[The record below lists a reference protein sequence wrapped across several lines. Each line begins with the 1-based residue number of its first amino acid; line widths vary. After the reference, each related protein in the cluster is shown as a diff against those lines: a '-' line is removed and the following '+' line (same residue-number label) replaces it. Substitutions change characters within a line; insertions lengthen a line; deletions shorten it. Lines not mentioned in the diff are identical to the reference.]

1 MALPRLNESPQYT
14 MTIPSTGE
22 EIKYRPFLVKEQK
35 ILLMA
40 QESQDPKQIMT
51 SLLTCIENCT
61 QGLDVSNLATFDAD
75 YMFSQIRS
83 KSVGE
88 STSLIGVCQ
97 ECEHENTVSIKLD
110 TISVSIDPEA
120 SKDITLTPEITLRMK
135 YPSYNDFVAADV
147 LKEENTATEILLNTV
162 IACMDSIMT
171 QDDNIL
177 VRDESREEIEEFL
190 NSLTSD
196 QFDMV
201 AGFVRSIPKMYH
213 REEYKCEECGTD
225 NELVLEGLSDFFS

>member
-1 MALPRLNESPQYT
+1 MALPKLNESPQYT
-14 MTIPSTGE
+14 MKIPSTGE

-61 QGLDVSNLATFDAD
+61 QGLDVSNLATFDTD

-88 STSLIGVCQ
+88 STALIGVCK

-110 TISVSIDPEA
+110 TIEVNVDSKT
-120 SKDITLTPEITLRMK
+120 SKDIVLTPSITLRMK
-135 YPSYNDFVAADV
+135 YPSYNDFVYADV
-147 LKEENTATEILLNTV
+147 LNEKNTATEILLNTIV
-162 IACMDSIMT
+162 ACMDSIMT
-171 QDDNIL
+171 EDDNIL
-177 VRDESREEIEEFL
+177 VRDESKEEIEEFL
-190 NSLTSD
+190 NSLTSE
-196 QFDMV
+196 QFDMI
-201 AGFVRSIPKMYH
+201 ADFVRSIPKMHH
-213 REEYKCEECGTD
+213 REVYSCSNCGTE
-225 NELVLEGLSDFFS
+225 NELVLEGLNDFFS

>member
-88 STSLIGVCQ
+88 STSLIGVCK

-110 TISVSIDPEA
+110 TIDVSIDSEA

-147 LKEENTATEILLNTV
+147 LKEENSATEILLNTV

>member
-88 STSLIGVCQ
+88 STSLIGVCK

-110 TISVSIDPEA
+110 TISVSIDPET

-147 LKEENTATEILLNTV
+147 LEEENTATEILLNTV